1 MASVATLRDLI
12 EALIESTKE
21 KGKIEKVSS
30 DLERFF
36 QILSEREEIR
46 NVLGSSVYSVDERKA
61 IVGDIGVVEG
71 FDELTI
77 NFICLVIELDKF
89 KSMLKSQE
97 PFMRKIR
104 KASGKVRAEIIMA
117 INPSESD
124 LSRVKEA
131 LSKLIERD
139 VEIIV
144 KVDPTILGGVIA
156 KVEDKMFDGSIKTQ
170 LERIRDILSV
180 S

>member
-1 MASVATLRDLI
+1 
-12 EALIESTKE
+12 
-21 KGKIEKVSS
+21 
-30 DLERFF
+30 
-36 QILSEREEIR
+36 
-46 NVLGSSVYSVDERKA
+46 
-61 IVGDIGVVEG
+61 
-71 FDELTI
+71 
-77 NFICLVIELDKF
+77 
-89 KSMLKSQE
+89 
-97 PFMRKIR
+97 MRKIR